1 MFENTFQGPG
11 TGTYAD
17 HTMEILLMLLV
28 AFALG
33 LLLGYIL
40 WSRYRN
46 LYMELEE
53 EHGKLKNLHTELE
66 KDHASLR
73 YKAEQLEQENET
85 LKKKNRSL
93 EADVFMY
100 KGKIE
105 RLQSGGGQETSS
117 KMAMGAAGAGTKDD
131 LKKIEGIGPKIEQLM
146 NAAGIQTFRQLAQA
160 PMEKL
165 KQILDEAG
173 PRYKLADPGSWA
185 KQAALAAQGKWDE
198 LKKLQ
203 DNLSGGR
210 KK

>member
-11 TGTYAD
+11 AGTYAD
-17 HTMEILLMLLV
+17 HTIEILLMLLV

-46 LYMELEE
+46 MYKELEE
-53 EHGKLKNLHTELE
+53 EHGRLKKLHTELE

-73 YKAEQLEQENET
+73 YKAEQLEQEVDT

-105 RLQSGGGQETSS
+105 QLQASGGAQKAAS
-117 KMAMGAAGAGTKDD
+117 KMALGATSGAKDD
-131 LKKIEGIGPKIEQLM
+131 LKKIEGIGPKIEKLM
-146 NAAGIQTFRQLAQA
+146 NAAGIQTFRQLADA
-160 PMEKL
+160 PLEKIEQVL
-165 KQILDEAG
+165 EEAG
-173 PRYKLADPGSWA
+173 PRFKLADPGTW
-185 KQAALAAQGKWDE
+185 KEQAALAADGKWSE
-198 LKKLQ
+198 LKSLQ
-203 DNLSGGR
+203 DSLSGGR